1 MTAYFRLD
9 YECQPKTRYGAAM
22 LYQLALLEG
31 KVEEIKAQLGQMN
44 PAQQHDL
51 QLVDSGRGSALPVIN
66 IVESE
71 RALTPL
77 RNVSATCL
85 KCPANFAAAE
95 SEARAVG
102 CWTSISY
109 PIDAVSELLLG
120 TTVARLADE
129 DKESNARYFLD
140 LIAADE
146 RKYSGLSI
154 ATLRSKR
161 INSGIGL
168 ARTSTRVLGTGN
180 QFGIFFECPI
190 EPFTFGYYYTG
201 HETLIGPNK
210 VWQLLFSS
218 IIAPHVVPTYLLFVS
233 AWLNEGVR
241 TMNSPDTE
249 RELREQI
256 SNSLTMNS
264 LLRLRKMLALA
275 ASLEVG
281 LSVEY

>member
-9 YECQPKTRYGAAM
+9 YECQPKTRYGAPM
-22 LYQLALLEG
+22 LYQLALLES
-31 KVEEIKAQLGQMN
+31 KVNEIKAQLGQMN

-51 QLVDSGRGSALPVIN
+51 QLVDSDRGSALPVIN
-66 IVESE
+66 IFESE

-85 KCPANFAAAE
+85 KCPANFAMLEGEPRAA
-95 SEARAVG
+95 G
-102 CWTSISY
+102 CWTSIRY

-120 TTVARLADE
+120 ATVERLADA
-129 DKESNARYFLD
+129 DNESNARYFLD

-154 ATLRSKR
+154 ATLRNKR
-161 INSGIGL
+161 INSGLGL
-168 ARTSTRVLGTGN
+168 PRTSTRVLGTGN

-190 EPFTFGYYYTG
+190 EPFTIDYRYSGRDV
-201 HETLIGPNK
+201 LIGPNK
-210 VWQLLFSS
+210 AWQLLFSS
-218 IIAPHVVPTYLLFVS
+218 RIAPEAVPTYLLFVS

-256 SNSLTMNS
+256 SNSQTMNS

-275 ASLEVG
+275 GSLEVG